1 MTMEVWLWAAMAAYG
16 AVMLA
21 LSPKVASFEQF
32 FEGRDEDSRQVTTG
46 FLVGSVVISWI
57 FAKSV
62 TNAANLAGE
71 YGMVGAVAYA
81 GWYVS
86 IPVVG
91 VVVFSLRRR
100 FNTSSLS
107 HFVTSKYGKFA
118 SLAFLLAV
126 LIRLFNEVWSNTAVV
141 AAYFGASGTTGYYAA
156 AAGFAALTVGYSLWG
171 GLRSSI
177 LTDAIQVALATGL
190 LLFALGLILP
200 THGVE
205 ATVSSGSWTLV
216 GGVDLLLVG
225 LVQSLSYGFHDP
237 VLTDRSFITSPKKML
252 RGYLIAGALAA
263 TAIVLF
269 GVIGVHAHL
278 TGLSVGEDT
287 PLTVAKAFGVGTL
300 GMMSVLMML
309 SAGSTL
315 DSTLSSFSTAV
326 VRDLA
331 GATGDERRSQQV
343 PSDAIARWLGQFD
356 PVAMGRTVML
366 IAIVAGSVPLL
377 SGATILQATTLSGT
391 MVIGLA
397 PVFLLHRVNDAGPI
411 AFHLAFW
418 PALTAGI
425 AFTAGWEPTWLAIG
439 SGDNAVLLG
448 LNLAATAGAF
458 ALFGTGTLLD
468 RSSAVDGT

>member
-1 MTMEVWLWAAMAAYG
+1 MTIEMWLWIAMAVYG
-16 AVMLA
+16 AGMLA
-21 LSPKVASFEQF
+21 LSPKVTSFEQF
-32 FEGRDEDSRQVTTG
+32 FEGRDRDRQQVTTG

-71 YGMVGAVAYA
+71 YGIVGAVAYA
-81 GWYVS
+81 GWYLS

-91 VVVFSLRRR
+91 IVVFSLRRK
-100 FNTSSLS
+100 FDTSSLS
-107 HFVTSKYGKFA
+107 HFVASKYGKFA

-156 AAGFAALTVGYSLWG
+156 AAAFAALTVGYSLRG

-200 THGVE
+200 THGLE

-237 VLTDRSFITSPKKML
+237 VLTDRSFITSPRKML
-252 RGYLIAGALAA
+252 RGYLIAGALATA
-263 TAIVLF
+263 AIVLF

-278 TGLSVGEDT
+278 TGLAIGEDT

-326 VRDLA
+326 VRDLG
-331 GATGDERRSQQV
+331 GATGGDARAGGV
-343 PSDAIARWLGQFD
+343 PSESIAQWLGQFD
-356 PVAMGRTVML
+356 RLAVGRTVML
-366 IAIVAGSVPLL
+366 IAIVAGSIPLL

-397 PVFLLHRVNDAGPI
+397 PIFLLHTVDNAGPT

-418 PALTAGI
+418 PALAAGI
-425 AFTAGWEPTWLAIG
+425 GFTAGWEPTWLAIG

-448 LNLAATAGAF
+448 LNLAATISAF
-458 ALFGTGTLLD
+458 ILFAAGTLLD
-468 RSSAVDGT
+468 GLSRPST